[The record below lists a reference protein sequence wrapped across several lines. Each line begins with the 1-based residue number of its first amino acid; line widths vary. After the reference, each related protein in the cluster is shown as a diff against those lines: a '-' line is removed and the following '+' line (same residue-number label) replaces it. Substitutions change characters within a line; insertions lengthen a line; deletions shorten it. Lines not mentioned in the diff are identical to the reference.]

1 MKTQRHIL
9 SKIILAIIF
18 LFSSSVYTNLLWAN
32 SPYNQSTCI
41 VKFKGNSPLYK
52 EIRGTINAVDG
63 RRINLETLS
72 LMSTELHSFGVKYF
86 IKNIT
91 AAKPNADE
99 TELAAGMQRIFFF
112 ELNSKQDM
120 ESYIAQLKKEPF
132 IEYAEFDFIG
142 YSSGEKAETSVIPN
156 DPQFGNQWG
165 LRNTGQ
171 VINSITGIAGNDIN
185 IAGAWDIS
193 TGSANIKIGV
203 LDSGMPLS
211 ASEFTGR
218 LLPGYDFANNDNNP
232 TDDHGH
238 GSNVGSI
245 IGAKGNNGSI
255 MAGVN
260 WNSKLIPVKILDA
273 TGSGLYT
280 WWISGITYAV
290 DSGAKVLNM
299 SVGGSGFSQGLQD
312 AVTYA
317 NSHAAIVVVC
327 MMNNNNAVPYYPAA
341 FDNVIAI
348 CAINNRGKR
357 AVPFCWG
364 GGSSYGSHIDFCAP
378 GEMILGLNYQNP
390 NNADYWCGTSQATPM
405 VTGLVSLMFSKNPNL
420 TYTQIVNILK
430 ATSKDTLGNVNAG
443 WNQFYGW
450 GRVDAAAAL
459 NQTPIGINT
468 ISTEVP
474 RRFYL
479 SQNYP
484 NPFNPTTKISFGILT
499 AAEVS
504 INIYDLTGKEIA
516 SLVNEKVQP
525 GKYDVTFDAGNLP
538 SGTYFVRMNAGE
550 YSESKKITLIK

>member
-1 MKTQRHIL
+1 MKNQRHTL
-9 SKIILAIIF
+9 AKIILTIIF
-18 LFSSSVYTNLLWAN
+18 LFSASVYAN
-32 SPYNQSTCI
+32 SPYSQSTCI
-41 VKFKGNSPLYK
+41 VKFKSNSTLYK
-52 EIRGTINAVDG
+52 QIRGTINATDG
-63 RRINLETLS
+63 RTINLQTLS
-72 LMSTELHSFGVKYF
+72 LLSSELQSFGAKYF

-99 TELAAGMQRIFFF
+99 TELPAGLQRIFFF
-112 ELNSKQDM
+112 EVSSKQGM
-120 ESYIAQLKKEPF
+120 ESYIAQLKGEPF
-132 IEYAEFDFIG
+132 IEYAEYDFIG
-142 YSSGEKAETSVIPN
+142 YGSGKPEETSVIPN

-185 IAGAWDIS
+185 VAGAWDIT

-218 LLPGYDFANNDNNP
+218 LTPGYDFANNDNNP
-232 TDDHGH
+232 MDDQGH

-245 IGAKGNNGSI
+245 IGAKGNNGSV

-260 WNSKLIPVKILDA
+260 WNSKIIPVKILDA
-273 TGSGLYT
+273 NNSGLYS
-280 WWISGITYAV
+280 WWVSGITYAA

-299 SVGGSGFSQGLQD
+299 SVGGSGFSQALQD

-317 NSHAAIVVVC
+317 NSKGAIVVVC

-348 CAINNRGKR
+348 GAINNRGKR

-378 GEMILGLNYQNP
+378 GEMILGLNYQNT
-390 NNADYWCGTSQATPM
+390 NAVTYWCGTSQATPM
-405 VTGLVSLMFSKNPNL
+405 VTGIVSLMLSKNPNL
-420 TYTQIVNILK
+420 TYSSIYSILK
-430 ATSKDTLGNVNAG
+430 ASAIDTLGNRNAG
-443 WNQFYGW
+443 WNQYYGW
-450 GRVDAAAAL
+450 GRIDAAFAL
-459 NQTPIGINT
+459 AQVIPAVNT

-474 RRFYL
+474 AEFYL

-484 NPFNPTTKISFGILT
+484 NPFNPSTKISFGIS
-499 AAEVS
+499 VS
-504 INIYDLTGKEIA
+504 SDVKMNVYDLTGKQVAE
-516 SLVNEKVQP
+516 LVNERVQP
-525 GKYDVTFDAGNLP
+525 GKYEVTFDASALA
-538 SGTYFVRMNAGE
+538 SGTYFVRINAGS
-550 YSESKKITLIK
+550 YTESKKITLLK

>member
-1 MKTQRHIL
+1 MKNQRHTL
-9 SKIILAIIF
+9 AKIIMTVIF
-18 LFSSSVYTNLLWAN
+18 LFSASAYAI
-32 SPYNQSTCI
+32 SPYSQSTCI
-41 VKFKGNSPLYK
+41 VKFKSNSLLYNQ
-52 EIRGTINAVDG
+52 IRGTINATDG

-72 LMSTELHSFGVKYF
+72 LASSELLSFGLKYF

-99 TELAAGMQRIFFF
+99 TELPAGMQRIFFF
-112 ELNSKQDM
+112 ELSSKQDM
-120 ESYIAQLKKEPF
+120 ESYIAQLKNEPF
-132 IEYAEFDFIG
+132 IEYAEYDYIG
-142 YSSGEKAETSVIPN
+142 YGNGKPEETSVIPN

-185 IAGAWDIS
+185 IAGAWDIT

-203 LDSGMPLS
+203 LDSGMPLA

-218 LLPGYDFANNDNNP
+218 LTPGYDFANNDNNP
-232 TDDHGH
+232 TDDQGH

-245 IGAKGNNGSI
+245 IGAKGNNGSV

-260 WNSKLIPVKILDA
+260 WNSKIIPVKILDA
-273 TGSGLYT
+273 NNSGLYS
-280 WWISGITYAV
+280 WWVSGITYAV

-299 SVGGSGFSQGLQD
+299 SVGGSGFSQALQD

-317 NSHAAIVVVC
+317 TSRGTIVVVC

-348 CAINNRGKR
+348 GAINNRGKR

-378 GEMILGLNYQNP
+378 GEMILGLNYQNT
-390 NNADYWCGTSQATPM
+390 NAVTYWCGTSQATPM
-405 VTGLVSLMFSKNPNL
+405 VTGIVSLMLSKNPNL
-420 TYTQIVNILK
+420 SYSSIYNILK
-430 ATSKDTLGNVNAG
+430 ASAIDTLGNRNAG
-443 WNQFYGW
+443 WNQYYGW
-450 GRVDAAAAL
+450 GRIDAAFAL
-459 NQTPIGINT
+459 AQVIPAVNT

-474 RRFYL
+474 AEFYL

-484 NPFNPTTKISFGILT
+484 NPFNPSTKISFG
-499 AAEVS
+499 VS
-504 INIYDLTGKEIA
+504 VSSDVKMNVYDLTGKEVA
-516 SLVNEKVQP
+516 ELVNERVQP
-525 GKYDVTFDAGNLP
+525 GKYEVTFDASALA
-538 SGTYFVRMNAGE
+538 SGTYFVKINAGS
-550 YSESKKITLIK
+550 YTESKKITLLK

>member
-1 MKTQRHIL
+1 MKTPRQTFA
-9 SKIILAIIF
+9 KIILAVIF
-18 LFSSSVYTNLLWAN
+18 LFSASAYAN
-32 SPYNQSTCI
+32 SPYSPSSCI
-41 VKFKGNSPLYK
+41 VKFKSNSILYK
-52 EIRGTINAVDG
+52 QIRGTINATDG
-63 RRINLETLS
+63 RTINLQTLS
-72 LMSTELHSFGVKYF
+72 LLSSELHSFGVTYF

-99 TELAAGMQRIFFF
+99 TELAAGVQRIFFF
-112 ELNSKQDM
+112 ELSSKQDM
-120 ESYIAQLKKEPF
+120 ESYITQLKKEPF
-132 IEYAEFDFIG
+132 IEYAEYDFIG
-142 YSSGEKAETSVIPN
+142 YGSGKPEETSVIPN
-156 DPQFGNQWG
+156 DPQFANQWG

-185 IAGAWDIS
+185 IAGAWDLN
-193 TGSANIKIGV
+193 TGSPTLKIGV

-218 LLPGYDFANNDNNP
+218 LTPGYDFANNDNNP
-232 TDDHGH
+232 TDDQGH

-245 IGAKGNNGSI
+245 IGAKGNNGSV

-273 TGSGLYT
+273 NNSGLYS
-280 WWISGITYAV
+280 WWISGITYAT

-317 NSHAAIVVVC
+317 TSRGTIVVCC

-341 FDNVIAI
+341 FENVLAI
-348 CAINNRGKR
+348 GAINNRGKR

-364 GGSSYGSHIDFCAP
+364 GGSSYGSNIDFCAP
-378 GEMILGLNYQNP
+378 GEMILGINFQNT
-390 NNADYWCGTSQATPM
+390 NGVNYWCGTSQATPM
-405 VTGLVSLMFSKNPNL
+405 VTGVVSLMLSRNANL
-420 TYTQIVNILK
+420 TYTQIYNILK
-430 ATSKDTLGNVNAG
+430 ATAKDTVNNASGG

-450 GRVDAAAAL
+450 GRIDAAAAL
-459 NQTPIGINT
+459 NQVIGINA

-474 RRFYL
+474 GEFYL

-484 NPFNPTTKISFGILT
+484 NPFNPNTKISFG
-499 AAEVS
+499 VS
-504 INIYDLTGKEIA
+504 ISSDVKMNVYDLTGKEVA
-516 SLVNEKVQP
+516 LLVNERVQP
-525 GKYDVTFDAGNLP
+525 GKYEVTFDASNLP

-550 YSESKKITLIK
+550 YTESKKITLLK

>member
-1 MKTQRHIL
+1 MKNQRHTL
-9 SKIILAIIF
+9 AKIILTIIF
-18 LFSSSVYTNLLWAN
+18 LFSVSAYAD
-32 SPYNQSTCI
+32 SPYSHSTCI
-41 VKFKGNSPLYK
+41 VKFKDNSVLYK
-52 EIRGTINAVDG
+52 QIRGTINATDG

-72 LMSTELHSFGVKYF
+72 LLSSELHSFGLKYF

-99 TELAAGMQRIFFF
+99 TELPAGMQRIFFF

-120 ESYIAQLKKEPF
+120 ESYIAQLKNEPF
-132 IEYAEFDFIG
+132 IEYAEYDFIG
-142 YSSGEKAETSVIPN
+142 YGSGKPEGTSVIPN

-185 IAGAWDIS
+185 IAGAWDIT
-193 TGSANIKIGV
+193 TGSPNIKIGV
-203 LDSGMPLS
+203 LDSGMPL
-211 ASEFTGR
+211 AATEFTGR
-218 LLPGYDFANNDNNP
+218 LTPGYDFANNDNNP
-232 TDDHGH
+232 TDDQGH

-245 IGAKGNNGSI
+245 IGAKGNNGSV

-260 WNSKLIPVKILDA
+260 WNSKIIPVKILDA
-273 TGSGLYT
+273 NNSGLYS
-280 WWISGITYAV
+280 WWVEGIMYAA

-299 SVGGSGFSQGLQD
+299 SVGGSGFSQALQD

-317 NSHAAIVVVC
+317 NSKGAIVVVC

-348 CAINNRGKR
+348 GAINNRGKR

-378 GEMILGLNYQNP
+378 GEMILGLNYQNT
-390 NNADYWCGTSQATPM
+390 NAVTYWCGTSQATPM
-405 VTGLVSLMFSKNPNL
+405 VTGIVSLMLSKNPNL
-420 TYTQIVNILK
+420 SYSSIYNILK
-430 ATSKDTLGNVNAG
+430 ASAIDTLGNRNAG

-450 GRVDAAAAL
+450 GRIDAAFAL
-459 NQTPIGINT
+459 AQVIPAVNT

-474 RRFYL
+474 AEFYL

-484 NPFNPTTKISFGILT
+484 NPFNPSTKISFG
-499 AAEVS
+499 VS
-504 INIYDLTGKEIA
+504 VSSDVKMNVYDLSGKEIA
-516 SLVNEKVQP
+516 ELVNERVQP
-525 GKYDVTFDAGNLP
+525 GKYEVTFDASALA
-538 SGTYFVRMNAGE
+538 SGTYFLRINAGS
-550 YSESKKITLIK
+550 YTESKKITLLK

>member
-1 MKTQRHIL
+1 MKNQRHTL
-9 SKIILAIIF
+9 AKIILIVIF
-18 LFSSSVYTNLLWAN
+18 LFSASVYAN
-32 SPYNQSTCI
+32 SPYSQSTCI
-41 VKFKGNSPLYK
+41 VKFKSNSTLFK
-52 EIRGTINAVDG
+52 QIRGTINATDG
-63 RRINLETLS
+63 RTTNLQTLS
-72 LMSTELHSFGVKYF
+72 LLSSELQSFGAKYF

-99 TELAAGMQRIFFF
+99 TELPAGMQRIFFF

-132 IEYAEFDFIG
+132 IEYAEYDFIG
-142 YSSGEKAETSVIPN
+142 YGSGKSEETSVIPN

-185 IAGAWDIS
+185 VAGAWDIT

-203 LDSGMPLS
+203 LDSGMPLA

-218 LLPGYDFANNDNNP
+218 LTPGYDFANNDNNP
-232 TDDHGH
+232 TDDQGH

-245 IGAKGNNGSI
+245 IGAKGNNGSV

-260 WNSKLIPVKILDA
+260 WNSKIIPVKILDA
-273 TGSGLYT
+273 NNSGLYS
-280 WWISGITYAV
+280 WWVSGITYAA

-299 SVGGSGFSQGLQD
+299 SVGGSGFSQALQD

-317 NSHAAIVVVC
+317 NSKGAIVVVC

-348 CAINNRGKR
+348 GAINNRGKR

-378 GEMILGLNYQNP
+378 GEMILGLNYQNT
-390 NNADYWCGTSQATPM
+390 NAVTYWCGTSQATPM
-405 VTGLVSLMFSKNPNL
+405 VTGVVSLMLSRNPNL
-420 TYTQIVNILK
+420 TYTQIFNILK
-430 ATSKDTLGNVNAG
+430 ASAIDTLGNRNAG
-443 WNQFYGW
+443 WNQYYGW
-450 GRVDAAAAL
+450 GRIDAAFAL
-459 NQTPIGINT
+459 AQVIPAVNT

-474 RRFYL
+474 EEFYL

-484 NPFNPTTKISFGILT
+484 NPFNPSTKISFG
-499 AAEVS
+499 VS
-504 INIYDLTGKEIA
+504 VSSDVKMNIYDLTGKEVA
-516 SLVNEKVQP
+516 ELVNERVQP
-525 GKYDVTFDAGNLP
+525 GKYEVTFDASALA
-538 SGTYFVRMNAGE
+538 SGTYFVRINAGS
-550 YSESKKITLIK
+550 YTESKKITLLK